1 MNVTW
6 FYMVKLM
13 FVSALPII
21 ELRGGLPVAAASGIH
36 PVAAYFLCVI
46 GNMLPVPFII
56 LLWSKVFNLFKRGKF
71 KELLEKIQA
80 KADEKKEK
88 VLKYEK
94 WGLYIFVALPLPGTG
109 AWTGA
114 LIAATLEMKLKDAF
128 PVILAGV
135 LTAGVIMTI
144 VSYGGAAILTSIF

>member
-6 FYMVKLM
+6 FDMVKLM

>member
-1 MNVTW
+1 
-6 FYMVKLM
+6 MVKLM
-13 FVSALPII
+13 FISALPII

-36 PVAAYFLCVI
+36 PAVAYFLCVI
-46 GNMLPVPFII
+46 GNLLPVPFII
-56 LLWSKVFNLFKRGKF
+56 LLWAKVFKFFKRGKF

-135 LTAGVIMTI
+135 LTAGIIMTI